1 MQCPSENS
9 GNNFI
14 IGSLVDL
21 ILPSIDYK
29 IGRTMFETNTIPSG
43 WVQRLNYMDEIWV
56 PTEFAFKIFE
66 ENGVPGEKL
75 RIFEEAVD
83 TNFFSYISRSSIR
96 DNLSNIQLPADLRRL
111 QNIGN
116 ES

>member
-1 MQCPSENS
+1 
-9 GNNFI
+9 
-14 IGSLVDL
+14 
-21 ILPSIDYK
+21 
-29 IGRTMFETNTIPSG
+29 MFETNTIPSG